1 MIYSLV
7 KLRNSFID
15 KIRRKILKSL
25 LNIRTIG
32 DTYRVINRI
41 DAALEVQCLEENIL
55 VGCQLHIETEFFDEF
70 LVKFRG
76 IGLVEVGFPAMG
88 KRSW

>member
-25 LNIRTIG
+25 LNIWTIG

-41 DAALEVQCLEENIL
+41 DTTLEIECLEEDIL
-55 VGCQLHIETEFFDEF
+55 V
-70 LVKFRG
+70 
-76 IGLVEVGFPAMG
+76 
-88 KRSW
+88 